1 MITASQIVASAAL
14 GALIGFGTNWLAIKS
29 LFRPLRPRWYSLG
42 WQGVIPRNKE
52 KLAVNI
58 SRVVGTDLLARDYL
72 LEQLQNATLQES
84 LHRFVAAQI
93 DRLLSASLASG
104 FAQLPP
110 DWREEGLDKT
120 TRRLL
125 EWIADWSE
133 SESGL
138 ELKQWLLDSLEV
150 RLGALQVGQVLSAEQ
165 LDEFISAVSGVL
177 AKRETREHLTH
188 SLQERLEGYLGSD
201 TPIEKILPAELRD
214 VLHDRLQREI
224 PEILERIAR
233 WLRDPGNVES
243 LVERILK
250 ALETYAGQANW
261 LKSLITNLGLHFFR
275 EEITQA
281 LHQRIPRLAREYL
294 HSEEVREQIA
304 RQLLDG
310 VNALLRKPVAE
321 VVGDHRHVLAQR
333 VGSIAAT
340 WISSTE
346 AQEALGSFL
355 RHQYRQHSKRQLDE
369 VVPEGVRR
377 TMRQRLSKALR
388 LPRDKIE
395 PWSVLLSTFLRE
407 RLQHSRTPLR
417 EWTGLRQDDEQALVQ
432 WTQEKA
438 TKLLEANVPVLIE
451 RFDIQS
457 MVYAKIMKFDLLR
470 VERLIKDIISD
481 QLRYINLL
489 GAVLGGLVG
498 VLLPFLNAFIASLH

>member
-1 MITASQIVASAAL
+1 MITTIQIVASAAL

-52 KLAVNI
+52 KLASNI
-58 SRVVGTDLLARDYL
+58 SKVVGTDLLARDYL
-72 LEQLQNATLQES
+72 LEQLQNATLQKS
-84 LHRFVAAQI
+84 LHRFVATQI
-93 DRLLSASLASG
+93 DRLLSANLASA

-125 EWIADWSE
+125 EWMADWSE

-138 ELKQWLLDSLEV
+138 KLKRWLLDALEA
-150 RLGALQVGQVLSAEQ
+150 RLGALQVGQVLSAKQ
-165 LDEFISAVSGVL
+165 LDEFIDMASGVL
-177 AKRETREHLTH
+177 AKRETREHLTRT
-188 SLQERLEGYLGSD
+188 LQERLEGYLGSD
-201 TPIEKILPAELRD
+201 TPLEKVVPAELRHA
-214 VLHDRLQREI
+214 LHDRLQREI
-224 PEILERIAR
+224 PQILLRIAR
-233 WLRDPGNVES
+233 WLKDPENVES

-250 ALETYAGQANW
+250 ALEAYAGQANW
-261 LKSLITNLGLHFFR
+261 LKSLIASLGLHFFR
-275 EEITQA
+275 AEITEA
-281 LHQRIPRLAREYL
+281 LRQRIPQLAREFL
-294 HSEEVREQIA
+294 HSEEVREKFAKQLIA
-304 RQLLDG
+304 S
-310 VNALLRKPVAE
+310 VNDLLRKPVAE

-355 RHQYRQHSKRQLDE
+355 RHQYRQHRKRQLNE
-369 VVPEGVRR
+369 VVPKRVRR
-377 TMRQRLSKALR
+377 TVRQRLSEALR

-395 PWSVLLSTFLRE
+395 PWSIQLSAFLRE
-407 RLQHSRTPLR
+407 HLQRSRTPLR
-417 EWTGLRQDDEQALVQ
+417 EWTDLKRDDEKALVQ
-432 WTQEKA
+432 WAQDKA
-438 TKLLEANVPVLIE
+438 TKALETQVPVLIAQ
-451 RFDIQS
+451 FDIQS

-470 VERLIKDIISD
+470 VERLIKGIISD

>member
-1 MITASQIVASAAL
+1 M
-14 GALIGFGTNWLAIKS
+14 GT
-29 LFRPLRPRWYSLG
+29 
-42 WQGVIPRNKE
+42 
-52 KLAVNI
+52 
-58 SRVVGTDLLARDYL
+58 
-72 LEQLQNATLQES
+72 
-84 LHRFVAAQI
+84 
-93 DRLLSASLASG
+93 
-104 FAQLPP
+104 
-110 DWREEGLDKT
+110 
-120 TRRLL
+120 
-125 EWIADWSE
+125 
-133 SESGL
+133 
-138 ELKQWLLDSLEV
+138 
-150 RLGALQVGQVLSAEQ
+150 LQVGQVLSAEQ

-177 AKRETREHLTH
+177 AKGETREHLTH

-233 WLRDPGNVES
+233 WLRDPENVES

-250 ALETYAGQANW
+250 ALEAYAGQANW

-304 RQLLDG
+304 RQLLDS
-310 VNALLRKPVAE
+310 VNALLRKPVVE

-333 VGSIAAT
+333 VGSITAT
-340 WISSTE
+340 WISSVE

-355 RHQYRQHSKRQLDE
+355 RHQYHQHSKRQLDE
-369 VVPEGVRR
+369 VVPERVRR

-395 PWSVLLSTFLRE
+395 PWSVQLSAFLRE
-407 RLQHSRTPLR
+407 RLQHSHTPLR

-451 RFDIQS
+451 RFDIQRHGTRQDYE
-457 MVYAKIMKFDLLR
+457 VRPVTGGA
-470 VERLIKDIISD
+470 SD
-481 QLRYINLL
+481 QGYHQRPIALYQFARGGTGGIGGCTLAVSQCLYRQPALIGPLHPIHIFTTRRQFPFSHLQHLL
-489 GAVLGGLVG
+489 
-498 VLLPFLNAFIASLH
+498 S